1 VSQLGP
7 GELFAGSIGG
17 LVEQSDGQVAS
28 AGQLELAACGEN
40 PCEVYEVPV
49 AIDAN
54 SGEFTA
60 ADLLTTVNDEGALAM
75 TGDDQS
81 QTELTIEVA
90 SIEDA
95 DGKSFGCLMPDNFPP
110 TIVLPATAHATSSDG
125 RIDSTLEVDL
135 FGQF

>member
-1 VSQLGP
+1 
-7 GELFAGSIGG
+7 
-17 LVEQSDGQVAS
+17 
-28 AGQLELAACGEN
+28 
-40 PCEVYEVPV
+40 
-49 AIDAN
+49 
-54 SGEFTA
+54 
-60 ADLLTTVNDEGALAM
+60 
-75 TGDDQS
+75 

-135 FGQF
+135 FGQFGDSGELSTVQLIFNEYMARSVPIADFETQFGIAGVDLTGYDTATISFSS